1 MQEKDIL
8 EEDVLDMIM
17 TDEEYIQHYG
27 MPRRSGRYPWGS
39 GENPFQHSGDFLS
52 RVRELEKQGLKEKD
66 IAESLGMSTTKYRAA
81 KSIAIDEQRALLV
94 KRAESLKAD
103 GLSNPE
109 IARQMGLKGES
120 SVRSLL
126 NKDAKARMNVTKTVA
141 EKLKNSVDEKGM
153 IDVGAGVDR
162 QLGIP
167 REKLNQALDILE
179 MEGYE
184 VYGGRVPQATNP
196 GRMTT
201 IKVLCPPGTE
211 HKEIFNY
218 ENVHSITEYTS
229 RDEGK
234 TFEPTFVYPSS
245 MKSDRLKIRYAE
257 DGGID
262 KDGVMEIRP
271 GVKDLS
277 LGESHYAQVR
287 ILVDGN
293 RYLKGMAVY
302 GDPKD
307 FPDGVDVIFNTNK
320 TKDVEKMDVLKKIK
334 DDPVNPFG
342 ALIPPRGQSYYLDPN
357 GNYTDP
363 VTGEKKSLSLINK
376 ARDES
381 EWGEWSHELPSQF
394 LAKQN
399 MPLINKQIKLALDDK
414 QDEYNELC
422 SLTNPTIKKNLLMSF
437 ADDCESAAVSLQ
449 AAALPGQKYQ
459 VIMPITSLKDNEA
472 YAPSYKDGSQLA
484 LVRYPHGGTFEIP
497 IVTVNNRNEEGKK
510 YLSANP
516 VDAIGIN
523 SNVAGRLSGADFD
536 GDTVMVIPLTNKFNI
551 SSTPPLKGLEGF
563 SPTLRYGADKE
574 IVDKNGD
581 VHYYRGGK
589 EFKVMKNTDTEMGK
603 ISNLITDMT
612 LKGATNDELERAVR
626 HSMVVIDAE
635 KHKLDYKQSYED
647 NGIAE
652 LKNNYQGK
660 VNDKGKTVFGASTL
674 ISQAKS
680 PVNVKERKEG
690 AFFTRD
696 TNEPVTLIDPDN
708 DIYMINKTGEIIPA
722 SKKKTVYYDPKTGEK
737 LYHDTNRTYLNA
749 TVVNSKGKKKD
760 VSAVIGK
767 DGKYYVKDE
776 SGRYTQEVPESTIIK
791 KYATSSVPKMGLTT
805 DAKTLSSGTP
815 QEEAY
820 AAYANKLKSLA
831 LQARKEALATQS
843 IPYSPAANKT
853 YKNEANSLEYKLN
866 QSLLNAPKERQAQ
879 LISASAA
886 AIRIKD
892 HPEYSTEQKQRIK
905 QQELTNAR
913 AKVGAKRNPVEITP
927 KEWEAIQ
934 AGAISPSKLDAIFK
948 NSNKTTLRQLATPK
962 QTVTLSPTKISRMKS
977 MQNSGYT
984 TAEIAEA
991 LGVSSSTVLKYLN
1004 NKE

>member
-1 MQEKDIL
+1 MYGKDIL
-8 EEDVLDMIM
+8 DDDLLDMIL
-17 TDEEYIQHYG
+17 TDEEYVQHYG

-39 GENPFQHSGDFLS
+39 GDNPFQHSGDFLS
-52 RVRELEKQGLKEKD
+52 RVRELEKQGLKETE
-66 IAESLGMSTTKYRAA
+66 IAESLGMSTTKLRAA
-81 KSIAIDEQRALLV
+81 KSIAKDEQRALLV

-103 GLSNPE
+103 GLSNAE
-109 IARQMGLKGES
+109 IARQMGLPGES

-126 NKDAKARMNVTKTVA
+126 NKDAKARMTVTQTVVDR
-141 EKLKNSVDEKGM
+141 LRQSVDEKGM
-153 IDVGAGVDR
+153 IDVGTGVDR

-196 GRMTT
+196 GRLTT

-211 HKEIFNY
+211 HKEIFDY
-218 ENVHSITEYTS
+218 QNVHSITEYTS
-229 RDEGK
+229 HDEGK
-234 TFEPTFVYPSS
+234 TFEPTFRYPAS
-245 MKSDRLKIRYAE
+245 MDSKRLQIRYAE
-257 DGGID
+257 DGGIN
-262 KDGVMEIRP
+262 KDGVMELRP

-277 LGESHYAQVR
+277 LGESNYAQVR
-287 ILVDGN
+287 ILVDGK

-342 ALIPPRGQSYYLDPN
+342 ALISPRGQSTYSDPN
-357 GNYTDP
+357 GDIVDP

-376 ARDES
+376 ARDEG

-394 LAKQN
+394 LGKQN
-399 MPLINKQIKLALDDK
+399 MPLINKQIKLSLDDK

-422 SLTNPTIKKNLLMSF
+422 SLTNPTIKKQLLMSF
-437 ADDCESAAVSLQ
+437 ADDCDSASVSLK

-459 VIMPITSLKDNEA
+459 VILPLNTLKDNEV
-472 YAPSYKDGSQLA
+472 YAPSYKDGTQLA

-497 IVTVNNRNEEGKK
+497 IVTVNNRNEEGRR
-510 YLSANP
+510 YLSTNP
-516 VDAIGIN
+516 IDAIGIN
-523 SNVAGRLSGADFD
+523 ANVAGRLSGADFD
-536 GDTVMVIPLTNKFNI
+536 GDTAMVIPLTNKFNI
-551 SSTPPLKGLEGF
+551 TSTPPLKGLEGF
-563 SPTLRYGADKE
+563 SPSLRYGADKE
-574 IVDKNGD
+574 VTDKNGE

-589 EFKVMKNTDTEMGK
+589 EYKILKNTDTEMGK

-612 LKGATNDELERAVR
+612 LKGATNEELERAVR

-635 KHKLDYKQSYED
+635 KHKLDYKKSFED
-647 NGIAE
+647 NNIQG
-652 LKNNYQGK
+652 LKDIYQNKTDEEGK
-660 VNDKGKTVFGASTL
+660 RSGGASTL
-674 ISQAKS
+674 LSQAKS
-680 PVNVKERKEG
+680 PVVVKERKEG

-696 TNEPVTLIDPDN
+696 GNDSVSVVDPDK
-708 DIYMINKTGEIIPA
+708 DIYVIDKTGEIVPKNKI
-722 SKKKTVYYDPKTGEK
+722 KTVYYDKNTGEK
-737 LYHDTNRTYLNA
+737 LFHETNRTYPKA
-749 TVVNSKGKKKD
+749 TIIDEKGRKKE
-760 VSAVIGK
+760 VSAIEK
-767 DGKYYVKDE
+767 DGKYYVKGED
-776 SGRYTQEVPESTIIK
+776 GRYTQLVDK
-791 KYATSSVPKMGLTT
+791 KNITQMYAPGKIAKMANTK

-831 LQARKEALATQS
+831 LQARKEALNTEP
-843 IPYSPAANKT
+843 IPYSPSA
-853 YKNEANSLEYKLN
+853 YKAYKEEAKSLEYKLN

-879 LISASAA
+879 LISAAA
-886 AIRIKD
+886 AKARIQEQ
-892 HPEYSTEQKQRIK
+892 PGLTTEQKQRIK
-905 QQELTNAR
+905 QQELTSAR
-913 AKVGAKRNPVEITP
+913 ARVGAKRTPVEITP

-934 AGAISPSKLDAIFK
+934 AGAITPTRLEKIIN
-948 NSNKTTLRQLATPK
+948 NSNKTTLRQLATPRT
-962 QTVTLSPTKISRMKS
+962 TVNVSSTKVSRMKS

-991 LGVSSSTVLKYLN
+991 LGLSSSTVLKYLN
-1004 NKE
+1004 S